1 MTQNDV
7 IIRLENV
14 SKAFGDKQ
22 VLDNISLDI
31 KKGEFVTLLGP
42 SGCGKTTT
50 LRLISG
56 FTTPDSGTVYMDG

>member
-14 SKAFGDKQ
+14 SKAFGGKQ

-31 KKGEFVTLLGP
+31 KKGEVVTLLGP
-42 SGCGKTTT
+42 SGCA
-50 LRLISG
+50 
-56 FTTPDSGTVYMDG
+56 